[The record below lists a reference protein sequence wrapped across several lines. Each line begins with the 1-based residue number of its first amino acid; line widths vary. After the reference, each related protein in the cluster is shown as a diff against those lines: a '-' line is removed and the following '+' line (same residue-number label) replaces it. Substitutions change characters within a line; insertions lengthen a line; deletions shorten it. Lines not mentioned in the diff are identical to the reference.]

1 MHDAPD
7 LVDSYLDLINLPWQ
21 NIKKKKKKKKTKTK
35 QNKTKQNKVKEE
47 KAYILHVGQGHLSL
61 TRYLRKSYMALWPYL
76 LLFFS

>member
-21 NIKKKKKKKKTKTK
+21 NIKK
-35 QNKTKQNKVKEE
+35 NNHKVKEE
-47 KAYILHVGQGHLSL
+47 KAYILHVGQGRLSL

-76 LLFFS
+76 LLFYS

>member
-21 NIKKKKKKKKTKTK
+21 NIKKK
-35 QNKTKQNKVKEE
+35 NNHKVTEE

-61 TRYLRKSYMALWPYL
+61 TRYLRKSYMALVALPSSL
-76 LLFFS
+76 LQLILYSA